1 MLNRKPKFAVIG
13 GGTGLST
20 LLKGLR
26 YRTQDITAIVS
37 VADDGGSS
45 GKLRQEYNILP
56 PGDIRNCISALAD
69 EGYQLGEFLNY
80 RFEEGSLAG
89 HAMGN
94 LILTALD
101 GMCSHDFES
110 AVSMACDIF
119 NTHGRVVPV
128 SAEDITLN
136 AVLSN
141 GERLVGESA
150 IGMPKAD
157 GVRIEKVF
165 LSPERPKATESAV
178 RAILGADVIIMGPGS
193 LYTSIIPNFLVDGIT
208 DSIKKSEAKKI
219 YICNIMTEP
228 GETDD
233 YTAYGHL
240 EAIERYTYKGMI
252 DCVIANCQEIPGDLL
267 EKYAVSGAYPVVVD
281 EHRFS
286 GRQLVKARMMMVKE
300 EYVRH
305 NFSRLARAVMMCG
318 F

>member
-1 MLNRKPKFAVIG
+1 MLNKKPKFAAIG

-20 LLKGLR
+20 LLHGLR

-45 GKLRQEYNILP
+45 GALRREYHILP

-69 EGYQLGEFLNY
+69 EGYRLGDFLNY

-94 LILTALD
+94 LILTALY
-101 GMCSHDFES
+101 GMCDDFES

-128 SAEDITLN
+128 SADDITLN
-136 AVLSN
+136 ALLSN
-141 GERLVGESA
+141 GSIVTGESN

-157 GVRIEKVF
+157 HSYIKNVF
-165 LSPERPKATESAV
+165 LTPQKPKATDSAV
-178 RAILGADVIIMGPGS
+178 EAICNADIIIMGPGS
-193 LYTSIIPNFLVDGIT
+193 LYTSIIPNFLVDGIV
-208 DSIKKSEAKKI
+208 DALRKSRSKKI
-219 YICNIMTEP
+219 YVCNIMTEP

-233 YTAYGHL
+233 YSAYGHL
-240 EAIERYTYKGMI
+240 EAIEKYTYAGMI
-252 DCVIANCQEIPGDLL
+252 DCVIANCQEIPGELL
-267 EKYAVSGAYPVVVD
+267 EKYAATGSYPVIVD
-281 EHRFS
+281 EQRFK
-286 GRQLVKARMMMVKE
+286 GRELVKARMMMVKD

-305 NFSRLARAVMMCG
+305 NFSRLARAIMMLSEM
-318 F
+318 